1 MIPTTGTADLNA
13 TGTGSSFNWYDQATG
28 GSVLGTGPD
37 FTTPT
42 ISSTTSFYVEEVHSY
57 GGGTTYGGKTDNSTG
72 GVYHNTTQWYSFF
85 DVFETCEL
93 KSIKV
98 YADGA
103 GDRTLYIEDEND
115 VVVHS
120 EVFTIADGESRVDI
134 NWTLAPGMG
143 YKFRVVEGDHG
154 LWRDDNGGEVNY
166 PYNISDLVSI
176 TGANTTGS
184 QYYYYFYDWEV
195 EGGSVQ
201 CVSDR
206 EEVVVT
212 IGTVGIEEGDL
223 INAKVYPNPVENK
236 LTIELEGE
244 FTFKVIDPSGRQ
256 LKSGKATDIETFDSS
271 ELDSGVYFISI
282 QQKDESST
290 LKIIRN

>member
-1 MIPTTGTADLNA
+1 
-13 TGTGSSFNWYDQATG
+13 
-28 GSVLGTGPD
+28 
-37 FTTPT
+37 
-42 ISSTTSFYVEEVHSY
+42 
-57 GGGTTYGGKTDNSTG
+57 
-72 GVYHNTTQWYSFF
+72 
-85 DVFETCEL
+85 L

-166 PYNISDLVSI
+166 QYNISDLVSI

-223 INAKVYPNPVENK
+223 INAKVYPNPTSDFLNISIPTSVEG
-236 LTIELEGE
+236 TIDLRLLDVAGNLIQ
-244 FTFKVIDPSGRQ
+244 TSTMVAGQNQ
-256 LKSGKATDIETFDSS
+256 LDVSRFAN
-271 ELDSGVYFISI
+271 GVYLLEMNTDKGLFSRRVIV
-282 QQKDESST
+282 E
-290 LKIIRN
+290 